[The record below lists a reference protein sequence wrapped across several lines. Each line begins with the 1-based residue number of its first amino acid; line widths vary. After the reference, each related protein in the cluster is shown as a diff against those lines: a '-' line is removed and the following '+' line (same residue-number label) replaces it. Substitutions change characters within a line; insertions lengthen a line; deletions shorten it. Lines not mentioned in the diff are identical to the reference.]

1 MDKVKLKA
9 LTFDDVLLLPRFS
22 DFIPSE
28 ASTETKLTKKIS
40 LKIPLISAAMDTVT
54 ESRMA
59 ISLAEAGGIG
69 IIHKNNEISE
79 QANQVRAVK
88 KYESGVVRD
97 PITIES
103 SKSISELQ
111 QLTTELKISGMPV
124 VDDGQLKGIVTSR
137 DFRYADNMEDPVSSI
152 MTPFDKLVTVK
163 EGTSQDSVKKM
174 MYENRIEKILVID
187 DKNTLS
193 GLVTMKDI
201 EKSAEHPDATKDSSG
216 RLMVGA
222 ALGTGSDTL
231 DRAKALHE
239 VGVDVFVIDS
249 AHGHSKNVLDT
260 IKLVREH
267 FPDVEIIGGNV
278 ATPEGAQALVE
289 AGADAIKV
297 GMGPGSICTTRIIAG
312 IGVPQITAIMTI
324 REALV
329 GKGVSLIADGG
340 IRFSGDIAKAIA
352 AGADSVMMGGL
363 FAGTEEAPGEVEL
376 FQGRSFKTYR
386 SMGSIGAMKD
396 RKEASNRYLQDDV
409 DPEKLVPEGIEGRV
423 PYKGLVISVI
433 NQLIGGVRQSM
444 GYVGCKTIDAMKKD
458 SQFIEITNAGMA
470 ESHVHDVMITKEAQ
484 NYQRG

>member
-28 ASTETKLTKKIS
+28 ASTQTKLTKKIS

-59 ISLAEAGGIG
+59 IALAEAGGIG

-187 DKNTLS
+187 DNDALS

-260 IKLVREH
+260 IKLVRKH
-267 FPDVEIIGGNV
+267 FPSVEIIGGNV
-278 ATPEGAQALVE
+278 ATPEGAIAIVD

-329 GKGVSLIADGG
+329 GKGVSIIADGG

-363 FAGTEEAPGEVEL
+363 LAGTEEAPGEVEL

-386 SMGSIGAMKD
+386 GMGSIGAMTD

-409 DPEKLVPEGIEGRV
+409 DPEK
-423 PYKGLVISVI
+423 
-433 NQLIGGVRQSM
+433 
-444 GYVGCKTIDAMKKD
+444 
-458 SQFIEITNAGMA
+458 
-470 ESHVHDVMITKEAQ
+470 
-484 NYQRG
+484 

>member
-28 ASTETKLTKKIS
+28 ASTETKLTNKIS

-59 ISLAEAGGIG
+59 IALAEAGGIG
-69 IIHKNNEISE
+69 IIHKNNEIAE

-124 VDDGQLKGIVTSR
+124 VDNGQLKGIVTSR
-137 DFRYADNMEDPVSSI
+137 DFRYADNMQDPVSSI

-187 DKNTLS
+187 NKDTLS

-231 DRAKALHE
+231 DRARALHE

-267 FPDVEIIGGNV
+267 FPDIEIVGGNV
-278 ATPEGAQALVE
+278 ATPEGALALVE

-324 REALV
+324 RKALV

-352 AGADSVMMGGL
+352 AGADSVMMGGS
-363 FAGTEEAPGEVEL
+363 VCWNRRSSWR
-376 FQGRSFKTYR
+376 GRA
-386 SMGSIGAMKD
+386 IP
-396 RKEASNRYLQDDV
+396 RKKLQN
-409 DPEKLVPEGIEGRV
+409 I
-423 PYKGLVISVI
+423 
-433 NQLIGGVRQSM
+433 
-444 GYVGCKTIDAMKKD
+444 
-458 SQFIEITNAGMA
+458 
-470 ESHVHDVMITKEAQ
+470 
-484 NYQRG
+484 

>member
-28 ASTETKLTKKIS
+28 ASTETKLTNKIS

-59 ISLAEAGGIG
+59 IALAEAGGIG
-69 IIHKNNEISE
+69 IIHKNNEIAE

-124 VDDGQLKGIVTSR
+124 VDNGQLKGIVTSR
-137 DFRYADNMEDPVSSI
+137 DFRYADNMQDPVSSI

-187 DKNTLS
+187 NKDTLS

-231 DRAKALHE
+231 DRARALHE

-267 FPDVEIIGGNV
+267 FPDVEIVGGNV
-278 ATPEGAQALVE
+278 ATPEGALALVE

-324 REALV
+324 RKALV

-386 SMGSIGAMKD
+386 GMGSIGAMTD
-396 RKEASNRYLQDDV
+396 RKDASNRYLQDDI
-409 DPEKLVPEGIEGRV
+409 DPEKLVPEAIEGRV

-444 GYVGCKTIDAMKKD
+444 GYVGCKTIDSMKKD

-470 ESHVHDVMITKEAQ
+470 ESHVHDVMITKEAP

>member
-187 DKNTLS
+187 DKNALS

-278 ATPEGAQALVE
+278 ATPEGA
-289 AGADAIKV
+289 
-297 GMGPGSICTTRIIAG
+297 
-312 IGVPQITAIMTI
+312 
-324 REALV
+324 
-329 GKGVSLIADGG
+329 
-340 IRFSGDIAKAIA
+340 
-352 AGADSVMMGGL
+352 
-363 FAGTEEAPGEVEL
+363 
-376 FQGRSFKTYR
+376 
-386 SMGSIGAMKD
+386 
-396 RKEASNRYLQDDV
+396 
-409 DPEKLVPEGIEGRV
+409 
-423 PYKGLVISVI
+423 
-433 NQLIGGVRQSM
+433 
-444 GYVGCKTIDAMKKD
+444 
-458 SQFIEITNAGMA
+458 
-470 ESHVHDVMITKEAQ
+470 
-484 NYQRG
+484 